1 MNYELFFGTEVQ
13 LALAGCAFLA
23 ALAVLGFILDEDA
36 SPQIVIITGVLL
48 IFLAAGGLAYI
59 DIMKATISSLHS
71 EKKVSDDFWANFQL
85 RSNVFLFVF
94 PFVTAA
100 IGTNL
105 ISDVITKKLH
115 YEKPLTFF
123 GVLRGIP
130 EFIKII
136 LGLFLLPLVVVLII
150 PLMTIEK
157 LKKHTPWFMDKVG
170 IINRHLQLKLLKIGI
185 IARNSKLNKALQRT
199 SR

>member
-1 MNYELFFGTEVQ
+1 MNYELVFGTEVQ
-13 LALAGCAFLA
+13 LVLAGSAFLI
-23 ALAVLGFILDEDA
+23 ALAVLGFIVDKDT
-36 SPQIVIITGVLL
+36 SPQIVIITGILL
-48 IFLAAGGLAYI
+48 IFLAAGGLAYV
-59 DIMKATISSLHS
+59 DVMKSMIANLHA
-71 EKKVSDDFWANFQL
+71 EKKISDEFWNNFQL
-85 RSNVFLFVF
+85 RSNIFLFIF

-105 ISDVITKKLH
+105 ISDAITKKLH

-123 GVLRGIP
+123 GVIGAIP

-136 LGLFLLPLVVVLII
+136 LGLFLLPLVAILLV
-150 PLMTIEK
+150 PLMTIEVF
-157 LKKHTPWFMDKVG
+157 KKYMPWFMDKVG
-170 IINRHLQLKLLKIGI
+170 KINRHLQLKLLKIDI